1 MKEEGLLLRCI
12 LGVLFKGLLQGNS
25 PHPTIAEQNVQ
36 RPEQRRPP
44 APVRLS
50 SAVGPNAAHTADAG
64 DQDPQPPGA
73 SAAAVIPGGG
83 PSTAPA
89 SAPAAGQGGVWCVS
103 VGRRSQGTVSGS
115 HCAASFQF
123 RPYGCKSHY
132 RNGAGNACAS
142 RQGALSSVFAVD
154 CRRRGR
160 KGRGR
165 RRRTLPGQ
173 KGLRRQRGP
182 LRPGGGGL
190 RRVPRKEWQRW
201 FVSPSKC
208 LLPTV
213 CWMVAVWNFA
223 MRKAEMWGG
232 VCPPFPDGFCW
243 HFPFKSI
250 IMVRAEGP
258 LGHHVSDD

>member
-182 LRPGGGGL
+182 LRPGGGGAEARATKGVATVVCL
-190 RRVPRKEWQRW
+190 PKQVFAANGVLDGCRLELCNAKGRNVGRSVSTFPRW
-201 FVSPSKC
+201 F
-208 LLPTV
+208 LL
-213 CWMVAVWNFA
+213 A
-223 MRKAEMWGG
+223 
-232 VCPPFPDGFCW
+232 FPLQVHNYGE
-243 HFPFKSI
+243 S
-250 IMVRAEGP
+250 
-258 LGHHVSDD
+258 